1 MCLEILLLSVLIN
14 LSATTDFCSLNI
26 EYISVLF
33 IFKKSVKEL
42 LSTYILF
49 SFLPCEIIFW
59 KALTVL
65 VPLLFFKVITHAYL
79 LKISIV
85 HNEWCSCC
93 YLKKDDAYG
102 MRNTHTETII
112 YWTYQ
117 WDKSKKLTLK
127 IKAITFLMTW
137 LV

>member
-14 LSATTDFCSLNI
+14 LSATTDFCSLYI

-85 HNEWCSCC
+85 HNEWWINIFFLEFCIISTFYNKHCHC
-93 YLKKDDAYG
+93 YLFPLFLLLFKKRWCLWYA
-102 MRNTHTETII
+102 
-112 YWTYQ
+112 
-117 WDKSKKLTLK
+117 
-127 IKAITFLMTW
+127 
-137 LV
+137 